1 MSDFVNREA
10 EEFLLGMLMV
20 DPSIVPETV
29 NLLGISSEA
38 VFFTKQHQLIY
49 DAILACYED
58 NDKYVDTV
66 LVFERLES
74 TNDANRAGGHLYLY
88 DLQAKVVET
97 ESFQHYAK
105 IVQKNGIRRHTAS
118 HTEQI
123 REAATDP
130 STPQEAIDETVLEHA
145 AAIQSRRSKGSE
157 DQSQIIEFPTDL
169 ITGIFNEYIRAYFGC
184 TEVSPSF
191 LFGTLK
197 TLIGSSLGRRVS
209 LAGTHPLF
217 PNFFTCIVVHTAL
230 ARKSTALTCAEHLIN
245 QADRGVFILRSLS
258 TPEGLISA
266 LIPPDSYK
274 HGSALPMTDLEDDKK
289 APTGI
294 AATMGGNTSQL
305 ETMLVES
312 DVDVEG
318 FRICLS
324 IDEFSHLLKKAG
336 KPHGDGLIQMLAT
349 AYNFPSKLQLPTR
362 VSPLSAVHP
371 CVTMIGATTLHW
383 LESSL
388 KLEDIQGGFA
398 NRITYYLGSEA
409 EQDWLFEDQP
419 GDPVRLA
426 QVAKEINRLR
436 LKYPDHVQF
445 RFTPEAS
452 VEGQKWYESH
462 RKALM
467 QEKNP
472 LVIMAA
478 ARTDVHVKK
487 TALLFAAL
495 DNAPDDCEIRKED
508 LEKAILLSEY
518 LQKVV
523 AHIYSNFNFS
533 DEKRLET
540 KIIEVLEKRGASLTA
555 REVKQQIIWASS
567 KDVNAA
573 LKELVSDGT
582 VEEFPTK
589 RTSRFAVRKSYLGE
603 V

>member
-10 EEFLLGMLMV
+10 EEFLLGMMMV
-20 DPSIVPETV
+20 ESSIVPETV
-29 NLLGISSEA
+29 EILGTDAEA
-38 VFFTKQHQLIY
+38 VFFIKQHQLVY

-58 NDKYVDTV
+58 NKYADPMLV
-66 LVFERLES
+66 LENLES
-74 TNDANRAGGHLYLY
+74 TGNDKRAGGHLFLY
-88 DLQAKVVET
+88 DIYARITET
-97 ESFQHYAK
+97 ENFRFYAEL
-105 IVQKNGIRRHTAS
+105 VQKNAVRRQTAS
-118 HTEQI
+118 GTEKI
-123 REAATDP
+123 RAVATDP
-130 STPQEAIDETVLEHA
+130 RMSQEAIDETVLEQA
-145 AAIQSRRSKGSE
+145 AAIQNRRDK
-157 DQSQIIEFPTDL
+157 QSGNQSDIIEFPKDL
-169 ITGIFNEYIRAYFGC
+169 ITGVFDEYIRAYFGC

-197 TLIGSSLGRRVS
+197 TLIGASLGRRVS
-209 LAGTHPLF
+209 LAGTHPLH
-217 PNFFTCIVVHTAL
+217 PNFFTCIVGHTAL
-230 ARKSTALTCAEHLIN
+230 ARKSTALTCAEHIIG
-245 QADRGVFILRSLS
+245 QGDMGVFILRSLS

-266 LIPPDSYK
+266 LIPPDGYR
-274 HGSALPMTDLEDDKK
+274 HGSTLPMTDVEEDEK

-294 AATMGGNTSQL
+294 AATMGGNTAQL
-305 ETMLVES
+305 DTMLVES
-312 DVDVEG
+312 DVDTEG

-349 AYNFPSKLQLPTR
+349 AYNYPPKLQLPTR
-362 VSPLSAVHP
+362 VSPLSADHP

-383 LESSL
+383 LEASL

-419 GDPVRLA
+419 GDSVRLA
-426 QVAKEINRLR
+426 NVAKAINSLR
-436 LKYPDHVQF
+436 LKYPDPVQF

-462 RKALM
+462 RKALV

-472 LVIMAA
+472 LIIMAA

-495 DNAPDDCEIRKED
+495 DNAGDDYEVHKTA

-523 AHIYSNFNFS
+523 AHLYSNFNFS
-533 DEKRLET
+533 DDKRLET

-573 LKELVSDGT
+573 LKELVNDGT

>member
-20 DPSIVPETV
+20 DPAIVPETV
-29 NLLGISSEA
+29 DILGTTAEV

-58 NDKYVDTV
+58 NDKYVDTM
-66 LVFERLES
+66 LVFERLE
-74 TNDANRAGGHLYLY
+74 TAGDANRAGGHLYLY
-88 DLQAKVVET
+88 DLQAKIVET
-97 ESFQHYAK
+97 DNFRHYAELVK
-105 IVQKNGIRRHTAS
+105 KNAVRRQTAS

-123 REAATDP
+123 RAAATDP
-130 STPQEAIDETVLEHA
+130 GMPQEDLDETVLEHA
-145 AAIQSRRSKGSE
+145 AAIQSRRNQQSE
-157 DQSQIIEFPTDL
+157 DTSQPIEFPKDL
-169 ITGIFNEYIRAYFGC
+169 IEGVFDEYIRAYFGC

-217 PNFFTCIVVHTAL
+217 PNFFTCIVGHTAL
-230 ARKSTALTCAEHLIN
+230 ARKSTALTCAEHIIN
-245 QADRGVFILRSLS
+245 QADQGVFILRSLS

-266 LIPPDSYK
+266 LTPPDGYT
-274 HGSALPMTDLEDDKK
+274 HGSALPTTDVEEEK

-305 ETMLVES
+305 EAMLVES
-312 DVDVEG
+312 DAAVEG

-336 KPHGDGLIQMLAT
+336 KPHGDGLIQMLST

-362 VSPLSAVHP
+362 VSPLSADHP
-371 CVTMIGATTLHW
+371 CVTMMGATTLHW
-383 LESSL
+383 LEASL

-398 NRITYYLGSEA
+398 NRITYFLGSEA

-419 GDPVRLA
+419 GDPIRLA
-426 QVAKEINRLR
+426 RVAKVINGLR
-436 LKYPDHVQF
+436 LKYPEPVQF

-462 RKALM
+462 RKALV
-467 QEKNP
+467 QEKSP

-487 TALLFAAL
+487 TALLFSAL
-495 DNAPDDCEIRKED
+495 DNPDNDCQIHKPA

-518 LQKVV
+518 LQRVV
-523 AHIYSNFNFS
+523 AHLYSNFNFS
-533 DEKRLET
+533 DDKRLET
-540 KIIEVLEKRGASLTA
+540 KIVEVLEKRGASLTA
-555 REVKQQIIWASS
+555 REIKQRISWASS
-567 KDVNAA
+567 KAVNAA
-573 LKELVSDGT
+573 LKELVTDGT

-589 RTSRFAVRKSYLGE
+589 RTTRFAVRKNYVGE

>member
-1 MSDFVNREA
+1 MSDFVDREA
-10 EEFLLGMLMV
+10 EEFLLGMMMV

-29 NLLGISSEA
+29 DILGTDAQA

-58 NDKYVDTV
+58 NDKYVDAI
-66 LVFERLES
+66 LVFERLEM
-74 TNDANRAGGHLYLY
+74 TGDANRAGGHLYIY
-88 DLQAKVVET
+88 DIQAKIVET
-97 ESFQHYAK
+97 ENFHFYAELVK
-105 IVQKNGIRRHTAS
+105 KNAVRRQTAS
-118 HTEQI
+118 STEKI
-123 REAATDP
+123 RAAATDP
-130 STPQEAIDETVLEHA
+130 RMSQEVIDETVLEHA
-145 AAIQSRRSKGSE
+145 AVIQHRRNKGAE
-157 DQSQIIEFPTDL
+157 DNSQIVEFPRDL
-169 ITGIFNEYIRAYFGC
+169 ITGVFDEYIRAYFGC

-197 TLIGSSLGRRVS
+197 TLIGASLGRRVS
-209 LAGTHPLF
+209 LAGTHPLY
-217 PNFFTCIVVHTAL
+217 PNFFTCIVGHTAL
-230 ARKSTALTCAEHLIN
+230 ARKSTALTCAEHMIG
-245 QADRGVFILRSLS
+245 QGDMGVFILRSLS

-266 LIPPDSYK
+266 LIPPDGYR
-274 HGSALPMTDLEDDKK
+274 HGSALPMTDSEDDEK

-312 DVDVEG
+312 DVDIEG

-336 KPHGDGLIQMLAT
+336 KTHGDGLIQMLAT
-349 AYNFPSKLQLPTR
+349 AYNFPPKLQLPTR
-362 VSPLSAVHP
+362 VSPLSADHP

-383 LESSL
+383 LESSF

-409 EQDWLFEDQP
+409 ETDWLFEDQP
-419 GDPVRLA
+419 GDSVRLA
-426 QVAKEINRLR
+426 RVAKKINNLR
-436 LKYPDHVQF
+436 LKYSEPAQF

-462 RKALM
+462 RKGLV

-487 TALLFAAL
+487 TALLFSAL
-495 DNAPDDCEIRKED
+495 DNAPDDYEVHKPA

-523 AHIYSNFNFS
+523 AHLYSNFNFS

-540 KIIEVLEKRGASLTA
+540 KIVEVLENQNISLTA
-555 REVKQQIIWASS
+555 REIKRKISWASS
-567 KDVNAA
+567 REVNAA
-573 LKELVSDGT
+573 LKELVTDGT
-582 VEEFPTK
+582 IEEFTTK
-589 RTSRFAVRKSYLGE
+589 KTSRFAVRKAILDN
-603 V
+603 